1 MKAKV
6 TSRGQVSIPSQIR
19 RQFNIEPESRV
30 EWIVESNVIKVVPLP
45 KDPVAAFRGRGSR
58 KYSTERLIKDRR
70 AEREK
75 EDEKDRSNCTTFSI
89 PLRC

>member
-6 TSRGQVSIPSQIR
+6 TSRGQVSIPSEIR
-19 RQFNIEPESRV
+19 KKFNIEPESRI
-30 EWIVESNVIKVVPLP
+30 EWIVEGSVIKVLPLP

-58 KYSTERLIKDRR
+58 KFSTERLIEERR

-75 EDEKDRSNCTTFSI
+75 EDEKDRSN
-89 PLRC
+89 